1 MSVIKGFIFD
11 LDGVIVDTA
20 KFHFK
25 AWQRLAAELGI
36 HFDEEDN
43 EKLKGVS
50 RKESLEQILEWGHT
64 SLEAQRFEEMMAKKN
79 KWYLEFVQEM
89 SSEEALPGAKKFV
102 ADSLTLQLRVGLG
115 SASKNAELILNLLN
129 IRDSFECVID
139 GTKISRSKPDP
150 QVFSMG
156 AEILGLAPQSI
167 VVFEDSVAGIEAARK
182 GGFRSVGIGNPKILG
197 GAEIVIAG
205 LDKHSPTQIINK
217 LNF

>member
-1 MSVIKGFIFD
+1 M
-11 LDGVIVDTA
+11 
-20 KFHFK
+20 
-25 AWQRLAAELGI
+25 
-36 HFDEEDN
+36 
-43 EKLKGVS
+43 
-50 RKESLEQILEWGHT
+50 
-64 SLEAQRFEEMMAKKN
+64 
-79 KWYLEFVQEM
+79 
-89 SSEEALPGAKKFV
+89 
-102 ADSLTLQLRVGLG
+102 GLG

-139 GTKISRSKPDP
+139 GTKVSRSKPDP

>member
-1 MSVIKGFIFD
+1 MPSIKGFLFD

-36 HFDEEDN
+36 HFDEADN

-50 RKESLEQILEWGHT
+50 RKDSLEKILEWGNT
-64 SLEAQRFEEMMAKKN
+64 SLEPARFEALMAKKN
-79 KWYLEFVQEM
+79 EWYLEFVQEM
-89 SSEEALPGAKKFV
+89 SADEALPGAKKFL
-102 ADSLTLQLRVGLG
+102 ADSIALKLRVGLG

-156 AEILGLAPQSI
+156 AEFLGINPQSI
-167 VVFEDSVAGIEAARK
+167 VVFEDSQAGIAAARA
-182 GGFRSVGIGNPKILG
+182 GGFRSVGVGDPKILAD
-197 GAEIVIAG
+197 AEIIISG
-205 LDKHSPTQIINK
+205 LHQHSPSEIINK

>member
-36 HFDEEDN
+36 HFDEADN

-50 RKESLEQILEWGHT
+50 RKESLEKILEWGNT
-64 SLEAQRFEEMMAKKN
+64 SLDSNRFEEMMAQKN
-79 KWYLEFVQEM
+79 EWYLEFVQEM
-89 SSEEALPGAKKFV
+89 SSDEALPGAKEFL
-102 ADSLTLQLRVGLG
+102 ADSLSLQLRVGLG

-129 IRDSFECVID
+129 IRSSFECVID

-156 AEILGLAPQSI
+156 AEILGLEPESI
-167 VVFEDSVAGIEAARK
+167 VVFEDSVAGVEAARR

-197 GAEIVIAG
+197 DAEMVIDG
-205 LDKHSPTQIINK
+205 LDQHSPTEIINK